1 MRLGPMLRA
10 VACLV
15 ACASLPLHAQLFRAY
30 VSGSGL
36 DTNPCTLSQ
45 PCRLLP
51 AALTA
56 VASGGEIWMLDSAN
70 YNTGQVN
77 VTKSVTILA
86 IPGVVG
92 SVVATGGGHAISI
105 NTAGVKVALRN
116 LVIAHLTSSQNGVN
130 LLSGSEL
137 HVAGCEISGMSV
149 GINASAPNSK
159 VTVENTVLRDLNTGF
174 FADDSVV
181 ASLAGVHATGSSAG
195 VMVSDG
201 ARVTVANSVVSGNVY
216 GVWVYT
222 ATGTGTAR
230 AVVEGSSLTGNVIGA
245 LAQTAAAGGVAHL
258 SVSRSDVSHNQ
269 TSGFQGFEAA
279 SATTVMVSDANTV
292 SHNAV
297 GFQFGSG
304 PPLILSRGNNML
316 TFNYVADVT
325 GGSLTALAAQ

>member
-1 MRLGPMLRA
+1 MRLGPILRA

-36 DTNPCTLSQ
+36 DTNPCTLQQ

-92 SVVATGGGHAISI
+92 SVVATGGGHAINI

-116 LVIAHLTSSQNGVN
+116 LVIAHLTSSTHGVN
-130 LLSGSEL
+130 FGSGSEL
-137 HVAGCEISGMSV
+137 HVAGCEIRGVQSA
-149 GINASAPNSK
+149 GISANAPNSK
-159 VTVENTVLRDLNTGF
+159 VTVENTALRDMNTGF
-174 FADDSVV
+174 YAADSVV
-181 ASLAGVHATGSSAG
+181 ASLEGMHVTGNVAGFFVI
-195 VMVSDG
+195 DG
-201 ARVTVANSVVSGNVY
+201 ARVTATNSVVSGNVY
-216 GVWVYT
+216 GVQVYT
-222 ATGTGTAR
+222 TTGTAR
-230 AVVEGSSLTGNVIGA
+230 VAVEGSSLTGNLIGA
-245 LAQTAAAGGVAHL
+245 LAHASAAGGVAHL
-258 SVSRSDVSHNQ
+258 SVSKSDVSHNQ
-269 TSGFQGFEAA
+269 SYGFQGIEAA
-279 SATTVMVSDANTV
+279 SATTVMVADANTV
-292 SHNAV
+292 SHNGV

-304 PPLILSRGNNML
+304 PPVILSRGNNML
-316 TFNYVADVT
+316 TFNVADVS